1 MSSKSTSAVLKIVT
15 VEDSALIVERV
26 RGILSEI
33 NGVEFVDN
41 ADTIAGALDIIKKN
55 QPDVVILDINLGSHD
70 SKNGI
75 NLLNI
80 IRKIYPRMKIIMLT
94 NFTDMHY
101 RALCRDYGAD
111 YFLDKSNDFD
121 KIPEILITILDTQQT
136 S

>member
-1 MSSKSTSAVLKIVT
+1 MQSKSITPVLKIVT

-26 RGILSEI
+26 RGMLSEI
-33 NGVEFVDN
+33 DGVEFVAN
-41 ADTIAGALDIIKKN
+41 ADTIAGALDLIKRT
-55 QPDVVILDINLGSHD
+55 QPDVAILDINMGSHD

-80 IRKIYPRMKIIMLT
+80 IRKIYPRMKIMMLT
-94 NFTDMHY
+94 NFTDIHY
-101 RALCRDYGAD
+101 RALCEDYGAD

-121 KIPEILITILDTQQT
+121 KIPEILIAILDTEQL